1 MIFCSFLISVFLLLV
16 IGNVQTSYGQS
27 VQSSPSLFP
36 HDSKPYNVT
45 MAKWLERYWNWLASI
60 PEDVHPRG
68 DTTGKNCGTDQAGP
82 VWYLDLPV
90 ERPMKQTRYCEIPE
104 DKAIFVPVFVSECD
118 QTVTSVHNYDELGN
132 CAKEENKNANMKFH
146 IDGKPLLEINPTSEE
161 HYSLYRT
168 LSDLFNMTWIENN
181 VVRAEPGPVEAV
193 SDGYFVIVQPL
204 PLGDHQMYIQS
215 NRLGTGPDM
224 GENEIK
230 YNIKIVKN
238 ESSSS

>member
-1 MIFCSFLISVFLLLV
+1 M
-16 IGNVQTSYGQS
+16 G
-27 VQSSPSLFP
+27 
-36 HDSKPYNVT
+36 
-45 MAKWLERYWNWLASI
+45 KWLERYWIWLASI
-60 PEDVHPRG
+60 PKDVHPRG
-68 DTTGKNCGTDQAGP
+68 GTGENCGTDQVGP

-90 ERPMKQTRYCEIPE
+90 DRPMKQTRYCEIPE
-104 DKAIFVPVFVSECD
+104 DKAIFVPVLVSQCD
-118 QTVTSVHNYDELGN
+118 KTVASVHNYEGYID
-132 CAKEENKNANMKFH
+132 CAKKDNENGNMKFH

-181 VVRAEPGPVEAV
+181 VVGADPGPVEAA

-204 PLGDHQMYIQS
+204 PLGDHQMYIES
-215 NRLGTGPDM
+215 NLLVLGQ
-224 GENEIK
+224 NEIT